1 MNLITQIP
9 LLFLSINWLDV
20 LDIVLVAILLY
31 QLYKLIKGTVAIRIF
46 LGILAIYLVWKLVS
60 AMQMELL
67 SEILGQFIGVGVLAL
82 IIVFQ
87 QEIRR
92 FLLLVGSQS
101 PFGGPGFIRRFL
113 SWSKNSVDQNALNI
127 TAIVRSCYNM
137 SRTHTGALI
146 VITKD
151 AELKYHSSTGDELDA
166 KLSANLLESIFF
178 KNSPLHDGGVIIYE
192 NKIAAARCIL
202 PVSDNPSIPSKLGL
216 RHRAAVGIT
225 ENTTA
230 VAIAVSEESGTIST
244 VKAGKLTIDVS
255 AEELRKFLEEEFI
268 AD

>member
-1 MNLITQIP
+1 
-9 LLFLSINWLDV
+9 
-20 LDIVLVAILLY
+20 
-31 QLYKLIKGTVAIRIF
+31 
-46 LGILAIYLVWKLVS
+46 
-60 AMQMELL
+60 
-67 SEILGQFIGVGVLAL
+67 
-82 IIVFQ
+82 
-87 QEIRR
+87 
-92 FLLLVGSQS
+92 
-101 PFGGPGFIRRFL
+101 
-113 SWSKNSVDQNALNI
+113 
-127 TAIVRSCYNM
+127 M